1 MESLILGATST
12 GFFPFLLLFFS
23 RSRASSHGSF
33 TRDSREIA
41 RFTSSCPTIRI
52 RIEDARE
59 RLEKDPKD
67 ECYPDA
73 WLQLSF
79 LRNGLTSRRFSVAC
93 KRISKVPPSVHVSA
107 FYWHSRE
114 YIVHKSSGIYT
125 EFRIMVHLR
134 RI

>member
-12 GFFPFLLLFFS
+12 GFSLFLLLFFS
-23 RSRASSHGSF
+23 RSRAFSHGSF

-52 RIEDARE
+52 RIEDARG

-79 LRNGLTSRRFSVAC
+79 LRNRLTSRRFSVAC
-93 KRISKVPPSVHVSA
+93 KRISKDFRLA
-107 FYWHSRE
+107 FTSLHFTG
-114 YIVHKSSGIYT
+114 IHANISSINHRVFT
-125 EFRIMVHLR
+125 LSLE
-134 RI
+134 